1 MERNQRTMESME
13 LNQIIAGTPHPIQT
27 TSLPMDNK
35 SSKGASGNP
44 DKVRQQ
50 DLIPLHAR
58 PTITY

>member
-35 SSKGASGNP
+35 SSKGASSPGGNP
-44 DKVRQQ
+44 DKV
-50 DLIPLHAR
+50 
-58 PTITY
+58 